1 MTRYAALIR
10 GVNVGGVAMKMSDVA
25 NVFGDLG
32 LQDVKTVLASGN
44 VLFDSPEGPSVLRPE
59 IEAALG
65 AAFGYQARVQVL
77 STAELRGIV
86 DRFPFPADRE
96 GWHPYVIFVM
106 GDQARDGLL
115 ALQPELDP
123 ELEQLAAGQ
132 GVLYWSVV
140 RGRTLDSVIG
150 KATAATK
157 YKTMITTR
165 NLRTLHKLLV

>member
-10 GVNVGGVAMKMSDVA
+10 GVNVGGAAMKMSDIA
-25 NVFGDLG
+25 NLFSDLG

-44 VLFDSPEGPSVLRPE
+44 VLFDSPEGTGVLKPE

-65 AAFGYQARVQVL
+65 TAFGYQARVQVL

-86 DRFPFPADRE
+86 DRFPFPPDRE

-106 GDQARDGLL
+106 EDRARDGLL

-132 GVLYWSVV
+132 GVLYWTVV

-150 KATAATK
+150 KATAAPR

-165 NLRTLHKLLV
+165 NLRTLHKLLA